1 MQVAETVCLLL
12 LLSACVS
19 GEEHQT
25 RHSRPKF
32 LTSCPSA
39 CQCLINDHY
48 TETVNISCRNRS
60 GLAIKLPPS
69 VRTLD
74 YVNVSTPFLQ
84 STNLVPIS
92 SSGSDMIE
100 IVYRESEIKGLSQTT
115 FAKLPYLEQLDLSK
129 NLISEVP
136 ATVFQSLI
144 WLRVLNLSDNKLK
157 VLSKEQFIDQQY
169 LKELYLAKNNL
180 ETIFYDT
187 FLNCTKLEI
196 LDLSFN
202 EILSLS
208 EKVSLNPSLVKL
220 FLYNNKIKNISSET
234 LTELNNLE
242 VLNLANNEL
251 NFISDNLFRR
261 LIKLEELDLQGNEI
275 AALPKRV
282 FEGLI
287 HLQMLN
293 ISENPITSLDI
304 ELFRSNL
311 DLNTLETRN
320 TQISHLRAGLLAKL
334 KRLRTLNASH
344 NHRLSSI
351 EDFKFSSSNHL
362 QYIDLSFNNLT
373 TLPIFISHL
382 EMVEQLKLE
391 GNQWKCDCKSGWFL
405 QWLNNHQHTIGT
417 SPLCDGEENMTNK
430 LSLLDCEPPQAE
442 NNTLYEILEFR
453 STVVLS
459 CLFSGEPKPSITWV
473 TPSGYVFHYYPKNNS
488 TDIFS
493 SHPRIHLYNLD
504 PIAEPRVKVLSNGSL
519 EIQELLRQD
528 AGIYTCMALNPVG
541 NATSHI
547 VVTLDLKTFYH
558 IKIMCII
565 VGASS
570 VLAVLICTAVGHFI
584 YWLLTK

>member
-1 MQVAETVCLLL
+1 MGVVEVICLLL
-12 LLSACVS
+12 LSVSVS
-19 GEEHQT
+19 GGDEHHT
-25 RHSRPKF
+25 RHSQPK
-32 LTSCPSA
+32 LLTPCPTSC
-39 CQCLINDHY
+39 QCIINDHY
-48 TETVNISCRNRS
+48 TETVNISCQHRS

-69 VRTLD
+69 LRHLR

-100 IVYRESEIKGLSQTT
+100 IVYKQSGIKGLSQTT
-115 FAKLPYLEQLDLSK
+115 FLKLPYLEQLDLSE
-129 NLISEVP
+129 NLISQLPE
-136 ATVFQSLI
+136 TVFQEVVR
-144 WLRVLNLSDNKLK
+144 LRVLNLSDNKLK
-157 VLSKEQFIDQQY
+157 VLSKQLLVEQKY
-169 LKELYLAKNNL
+169 LKELHLANNNL
-180 ETIFYDT
+180 ESIFYDT
-187 FLNCTKLEI
+187 FLNCTRLEI

-202 EILSLS
+202 EIISLS
-208 EKVSLNPSLVKL
+208 ENVSLNPSLVKL
-220 FLYNNKIKNISSET
+220 FLNNNMIKNISSET
-234 LTELNNLE
+234 FAGLNNLE

-251 NFISDNLFRR
+251 GSISDNLFRR
-261 LIKLEELDLQGNEI
+261 LIKLEELDLQGNGI
-275 AALPKRV
+275 ATLPKGT

-293 ISENPITSLDI
+293 ISENPITCLDI
-304 ELFRSNL
+304 ELFKTNL
-311 DLNTLETRN
+311 DLNTLEVRK
-320 TQISHLRAGLLAKL
+320 TQISHLSAGLLAKL

-344 NHRLSSI
+344 NQRLSNI

-362 QYIDLSFNNLT
+362 QYIDLSFNNLS

-391 GNQWKCDCKSGWFL
+391 GNQWQCDCKSGWFV
-405 QWLNNHQHTIGT
+405 QWLSNHAHTIDT
-417 SPLCDGEENMTNK
+417 TLSCDGEENLTNK

-442 NNTLYEILEFR
+442 NNTLYEVLEFR
-453 STVVLS
+453 STVILS
-459 CLFSGEPKPSITWV
+459 CLFTGEPKPSITWV
-473 TPSGYVFHYYPKNNS
+473 TPSGYVFHYYPQNNS
-488 TDIFS
+488 TDIYS

-504 PIAEPRVKVLSNGSL
+504 PVADTRVRVLSNGSL
-519 EIQELLRQD
+519 EVQELLRQD

-570 VLAVLICTAVGHFI
+570 VLAVLICTAIGHLI
-584 YWLLTK
+584 YWGCKK